1 MTEPTDRAEH
11 EIRFEIEGLISLL
24 AQNLYADP
32 DVFLREMVQ
41 NAHDSI
47 VKRRE
52 LAAMGARGERPDAL
66 PRPEIRVDASREG
79 RTLTITD
86 DGAGLTRDEIHRHLS
101 TIGASG
107 TRDLKKTLAERD
119 RTRTVDLIGQFGI
132 GLLSAYIVAAR
143 VEIVTRSAVEPALRW
158 SSDGGKRY
166 HVGPAERADVGTSVV
181 LHLKPDHLRYL
192 EPDRLRSIVRR
203 YADFIGIPVI
213 VGGEL
218 ANAVDAP
225 WHRLYPGEP
234 ARRLAHRDYWEGRFK
249 NETSLDILP
258 LDEPA
263 DCPDPLRPGERVTAR
278 VRGVLGITDRHVP
291 DVNTRGT
298 VEIYVARMF
307 ITSGSRDALPPW
319 ARFIQGIVECDALT
333 PNAARDDV
341 VKNEALEAVKA
352 ALGRAIL
359 AWLTRLSR
367 EDPKRFVEIM
377 RWHSY
382 HVLAMAA
389 QDEHE
394 DFFRAVA
401 DLVPLA
407 SDQGPLTLPEYLATA
422 ARVSDRPVVHY
433 LTERGSV
440 NQYYVLCAA
449 RGIRVFDASEP
460 FAERFLVRYAKTW
473 PDRLRLSRL
482 DVTGSEVIFEP
493 LSDADPDKDRFRD
506 LEAAYALVFPDLRCI
521 AKVSRF
527 KPSEMPAVL
536 TESRDQKTRRE
547 MEEVAGNVGL
557 PGFIRDL
564 VQGFLKDKREP
575 LTLHLNAENPTVQRL
590 ARRGT
595 LRDAVAQNALV
606 ALYNNALML
615 LSRMISPDDVRLMF
629 QQYNTVIDLMLG
641 LADERAK
648 LGGEN
653 AALRSQVLT
662 LEREEAGASTL
673 TRWPTCF
680 VAMPFRPETDAVYAA
695 LREVLED
702 VPFLWQVTR
711 ADAMSYEANRWE
723 NIKAHMQRA
732 HCFVAEVSDGNLN
745 VYLEVGR
752 MEALDRPLALLK
764 RDGSPELPVDLKGHL
779 YVAYGGEGPALV
791 ERLRAELGKL
801 KPFVEQ
807 KGERFLS
814 ETVLRKCT
822 EGQLGDGALKKLAQ
836 AFETCDDFL
845 AADAGEAS
853 RRLGIMAPLVQGAQG
868 ALRGYLERMPASRR
882 G

>member
-1 MTEPTDRAEH
+1 MTDHAEH

-41 NAHDSI
+41 NGHDSI

-52 LAAMGARGERPDAL
+52 LAVAGDRGETLAQL
-66 PRPEIRVDASREG
+66 PRGEIRIEADRAA
-79 RTLTITD
+79 RTLSIVD
-86 DGAGLTRDEIHRHLS
+86 NGAGLTEREMHDHLS

-107 TRDLKKTLAERD
+107 TRELKKTLADRD

-143 VEIVTRSAVEPALRW
+143 VEITTRSAVGPALKW

-166 HVGPAERADVGTSVV
+166 RVEPAERVDVGTTVV
-181 LHLKPDHLRYL
+181 LHLNAEHGRYL
-192 EPDRLRSIVRR
+192 ELDRLRAIVRR
-203 YADFIGIPVI
+203 YADFIGIPVL
-213 VGGEL
+213 VGGEQ

-225 WHRLYPGEP
+225 WHKTYRSDKD
-234 ARRLAHRDYWEGRFK
+234 RRLAHRDYWEGRFK
-249 NETSLDILP
+249 DETSLDILP

-263 DCPDPLRPGERVTAR
+263 DCPDPLRPGARVEAR

-291 DVNTRGT
+291 DVNSRGT
-298 VEIYVARMF
+298 VEVYVARMF
-307 ITSGSRDALPPW
+307 ITSGSRDVLPSW
-319 ARFIQGIVECDALT
+319 ARFIQGIIECDALT

-341 VKNEALEAVKA
+341 VKNEALEAVKG

-367 EDPKRFVEIM
+367 DEPKRFVEIM

-382 HVLAMAA
+382 HVLAMAV

-407 SDQGPLTLPEYLATA
+407 SDQGLLTVPAYLDTA
-422 ARVSDRPVVHY
+422 ARVSGKAVVHF

-440 NQYYVLCAA
+440 MQYYVLCAA

-460 FAERFLVRYAKTW
+460 FAERFLERYAKTW
-473 PDRLRLSRL
+473 PDKLRLSRL

-493 LSDADPDKDRFRD
+493 LADTDPDRERLRD
-506 LEAAYALVFPDLRCI
+506 LETAYARIFPDLRCI

-527 KPSEMPAVL
+527 KPAEMPAVL

-547 MEEVAGNVGL
+547 MEEVAHNVVL

-575 LTLHLNAENPTVQRL
+575 LSLHLNADNPTIQRL
-590 ARRGT
+590 ALRSA
-595 LRDAVAQNALV
+595 LRDTVTQNALV

-615 LSRMISPDDVRLMF
+615 LSRMISPDDVRVMF
-629 QQYNTVIDLMLG
+629 QQYNAVIDMMLG
-641 LADERAK
+641 LADERVK
-648 LGGEN
+648 LGSEA
-653 AALRSQVLT
+653 AALKSQLRE
-662 LEREEAGASTL
+662 LEGKQAGGPAL
-673 TRWPTCF
+673 TRWVTCF
-680 VAMPFRPETDAVYAA
+680 VAMPFKKETEAVFPA

-711 ADAMSYEANRWE
+711 ADTVGYDAMLWA
-723 NIKAHMQRA
+723 NIKSHMLRS
-732 HCFVAEVSDGNLN
+732 HCFVADVSDANLN
-745 VYLEVGR
+745 VYIEVGR
-752 MEALDRPLALLK
+752 MEALGRPLVLLK
-764 RDGSPELPVDLKGHL
+764 RDGTPDLPADLKGHL
-779 YVAYGGEGPALV
+779 YAAYGGAGQEMV
-791 ERLRAELGKL
+791 DRLRQEIMKL
-801 KPFVEQ
+801 PAFVGQ

-814 ETVLRKCT
+814 ETVLRRCT
-822 EGQLGDGALKKLAQ
+822 REIGLGEVAVHKLAE
-836 AFETCDDFL
+836 AFQTCDDFL
-845 AADAGEAS
+845 AADAVTTGK
-853 RRLGIMAPLVQGAQG
+853 RLGLGGGGTVRDAQE
-868 ALRGYLERMPASRR
+868 ALKGYLEKMPPSGR